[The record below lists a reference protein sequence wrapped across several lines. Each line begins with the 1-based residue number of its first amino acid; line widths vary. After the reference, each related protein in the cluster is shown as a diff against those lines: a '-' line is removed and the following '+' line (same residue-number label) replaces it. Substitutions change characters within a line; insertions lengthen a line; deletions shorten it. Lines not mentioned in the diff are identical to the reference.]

1 MLNDIAVERNAR
13 NAHRQRDYE
22 VKQLA
27 RLVKQDSGLHQ
38 DVIEE
43 KEVIIKELNVI
54 IDNKGAAGPPCEN
67 CSDCKTESGV
77 CNCFCVTCEQV
88 FQIVYQLH
96 KSLKINHKIIF
107 RTVS

>member
-22 VKQLA
+22 EKQLA
-27 RLVKQDSGLHQ
+27 RLVKQDSGLNQ
-38 DVIEE
+38 DMIEE

-54 IDNKGAAGPPCEN
+54 IDNKGAVTPPCEN
-67 CSDCKTESGV
+67 CSDCKTEKGV

-88 FQIVYQLH
+88 FQIVYQLNPCRLIM
-96 KSLKINHKIIF
+96 K
-107 RTVS
+107 

>member
-27 RLVKQDSGLHQ
+27 RMVKQDSGINQ
-38 DVIEE
+38 DMIEE

-54 IDNKGAAGPPCEN
+54 IDNKGAVTPPCEN
-67 CSDCKTESGV
+67 CSDCKTDGGV

-88 FQIVYQLH
+88 FQIVYQQH